1 MNHSDARRRILLIE
15 NRCTDGLLD
24 AAILAQAGYALDT
37 LDALEAFEA
46 AAQHPYALILMA
58 PEAADLDG
66 VIEAARRIRQLPYPR
81 GNVPILVLTGTLGET
96 DRERCCAVGMDG
108 FLTRPGEPE
117 ELLEA
122 VAHWVEAADDPTWGL
137 DARPG
142 VTAPLLDRRTL
153 AQLEDDLGAELL
165 PEVLSTFLTETAR
178 RLGLLEARVCAGDAL
193 GAADEAHALKG
204 SAGTFGAMALRQA
217 VDEME
222 RSGRSGDVAR
232 LTALLPEVRR
242 LVTTTC
248 ALLAAEY
255 SSMVAD
261 APRP

>member
-1 MNHSDARRRILLIE
+1 MNPSDARRRILLIE
-15 NRCTDGLLD
+15 DRRTGGLPD
-24 AAILAQAGYALDT
+24 AAILAQAGYVVDALDG
-37 LDALEAFEA
+37 LEACAA

-58 PEAADLDG
+58 LEAADLDG
-66 VIEAARRIRQLPYPR
+66 VIEAARCIRRLPYPR
-81 GNVPILVLTGTLGET
+81 GDVPILVLTGALGET
-96 DRERCCAVGMDG
+96 DRERCRAVGMDG
-108 FLTRPGEPE
+108 FLTRSGEQE
-117 ELLEA
+117 TLLEA

-142 VTAPLLDRRTL
+142 VTAPLLNRRTL
-153 AQLEDDLGAELL
+153 AQLEEDLGAELL

-178 RLGLLEARVCAGDAL
+178 RLGLLEARVGAGDAA

-222 RSGRSGDVAR
+222 RSGRGGDAAR
-232 LTALLPEVRR
+232 LAALLPEVRR
-242 LVTTTC
+242 LVTATC

-255 SSMVAD
+255 SSVVAD
-261 APRP
+261 TPRP

>member
-1 MNHSDARRRILLIE
+1 MNPSDARRRILLIE
-15 NRCTDGLLD
+15 DRRTGGLPD
-24 AAILAQAGYALDT
+24 AAILAQAGYVVDALDG
-37 LDALEAFEA
+37 LEACAA

-58 PEAADLDG
+58 LGAADLDG
-66 VIEAARRIRQLPYPR
+66 VIEAARRIRRLPYPR
-81 GNVPILVLTGTLGET
+81 GDVPILVLTGTLGET
-96 DRERCCAVGMDG
+96 DRERCRAVGMDG
-108 FLTRPGEPE
+108 FLTRSGEQE
-117 ELLEA
+117 ALLEA

-142 VTAPLLDRRTL
+142 VTAPLLNRRTL
-153 AQLEDDLGAELL
+153 AQLEEDLGAELL

-178 RLGLLEARVCAGDAL
+178 RLGLLEARVGAGDAA

-222 RSGRSGDVAR
+222 RSGRGGDAAR

-255 SSMVAD
+255 SSVVAD
-261 APRP
+261 TPRP